1 VKILVRPSAV
11 TAMLAIALLVVPLHG
26 ATIPVTVRARPEPV
40 GDDSFPR
47 LLPLMFDITP
57 TDDRELR
64 SFKEL
69 TVTVQEVEDEYATTL
84 VGPVDPFTSANRCVR
99 PMPPGL
105 GACVVNTDATI
116 GTLRVDWRIPR
127 PGTYNVVIS
136 AKRGKADRPETL
148 LMFHLGALPGA

>member
-1 VKILVRPSAV
+1 
-11 TAMLAIALLVVPLHG
+11 MLAIALLVVPLHG
-26 ATIPVTVRARPEPV
+26 ATIPVTGPRTPPPV
-40 GDDSFPR
+40 ADDSFPR
-47 LLPLMFDITP
+47 PLPLTFDITP
-57 TDDRELR
+57 SDDRDLK

-84 VGPVDPFTSANRCVR
+84 IGPVDPFTSANTCVR

-105 GACVVNTDATI
+105 NACIVNTDATI

-136 AKRGKADRPETL
+136 ARRGNEGRAKTL
-148 LMFHLGALPGA
+148 LTFHLDALPGE